1 VQSAEELYMSL
12 GIRSVSMDDIATSLG
27 ISKKTI
33 YKYFKDKAD
42 LISQV
47 AVKMLAEDESCFQ
60 SIEQESQ
67 DPIDEMHRF
76 LDHARESITRMHP
89 SIVFDIKKFYPKTWE
104 AIEGFHDNSIKA
116 RFANNLVQGVTDGL
130 YRQDI
135 KADILSKLLYHEFEF
150 TFDPRFFNL
159 TEYKP
164 IEVYNELLKHFFMGI
179 LTEKGKKLY
188 DQYEK

>member
-1 VQSAEELYMSL
+1 MQSAEELYMRL
-12 GIRSVSMDDIATSLG
+12 GIRNVSMDDIATSLG

-33 YKYFKDKAD
+33 YKYVKDKAD

-47 AVKMLAEDESCFQ
+47 AIKMLAEDEVSFQ
-60 SIEQESQ
+60 SIEDDSENA
-67 DPIDEMHRF
+67 IDEMHRF
-76 LDHARESITRMHP
+76 FDHARESITRMHP

-104 AIEGFHDNSIKA
+104 SIECFHDNSIKA
-116 RFANNLVQGVTDGL
+116 RFAKNLEQGVKDEV
-130 YRQDI
+130 YRGDI
-135 KADILSKLLYHEFEF
+135 KTDILSKLLYHEFEF

-179 LTEKGKKLY
+179 LTDKGKKLY